1 MAQAYSRETNTWRF
15 KSSPRHQISSP
26 SQTTKNHRKHCIFS
40 VILLFSNSF
49 GCLLLSLNVP
59 FVERQWNV
67 SGTQIGCPF
76 RKVITAIIKSPAVH
90 NDDAGH
96 RLPDVV
102 LASQTL
108 ATTPTHDSG
117 LIIRC
122 CRVDPHVGAS
132 AACCMCRSKSGR
144 RCWVRKNSYITTQ
157 YSTSELEDPFKSGKS
172 RLRKKVRRR
181 SGAAGTQTKSGYQL
195 V

>member
-1 MAQAYSRETNTWRF
+1 MGATPWRF

-67 SGTQIGCPF
+67 SGTQIGGPS

-96 RLPDVV
+96 RLPDAV
-102 LASQTL
+102 LPSQTL
-108 ATTPTHDSG
+108 AATPTHDSG

-132 AACCMCRSKSGR
+132 AARCMCRSKSGR
-144 RCWVRKNSYITTQ
+144 RCRVLKNSYITTQ
-157 YSTSELEDPFKSGKS
+157 YSTSELEALFKAANRVCGKKFGDAPALLALKQRAVTS
-172 RLRKKVRRR
+172 
-181 SGAAGTQTKSGYQL
+181 
-195 V
+195 

>member
-1 MAQAYSRETNTWRF
+1 MGETPWRF

-102 LASQTL
+102 LPSQTL
-108 ATTPTHDSG
+108 AATPTHDSG
-117 LIIRC
+117 PFIQC
-122 CRVDPHVGAS
+122 CRVDPHVRAS
-132 AACCMCRSKSGR
+132 AARCMWPFEIRKTLLCH
-144 RCWVRKNSYITTQ
+144 KNSYITTH
-157 YSTSELEDPFKSGKS
+157 YSTPELDDPFKASNRACG
-172 RLRKKVRRR
+172 RKFGNA
-181 SGAAGTQTKSGYQL
+181 SDTAGTQTNSGYQL

>member
-1 MAQAYSRETNTWRF
+1 MGATPWRF

-67 SGTQIGCPF
+67 SGTQIGGPS

-96 RLPDVV
+96 RLPDAV
-102 LASQTL
+102 LPSQTL
-108 ATTPTHDSG
+108 AATQTHDSG

-122 CRVDPHVGAS
+122 CRVDPHVRAS
-132 AACCMCRSKSGR
+132 AACCMCPSKSGR
-144 RCWVRKNSYITTQ
+144 RCWATRTATSRRTTRRLNWTILLKRQIAPAEKVRQ
-157 YSTSELEDPFKSGKS
+157 
-172 RLRKKVRRR
+172 RLRHCWHSNKER
-181 SGAAGTQTKSGYQL
+181 
-195 V
+195 